1 MHCIVTNH
9 HVFKAKEVAS
19 GAKVAFDYE
28 KGRDEIKY
36 FELDPE
42 RFFVNDQ
49 SLDYAICAVK
59 DGRNTSRVPIPI
71 KSTSTQVG
79 DELVIVQ
86 HPNGVRKVVAE
97 GKVTGFSADG
107 RDVYYDV
114 DTLPGSSGSPVF
126 AKKTWQLVALHKQ
139 SNPQN
144 GQPMNGGTPLSMI
157 LSDLRQKRRDLK
169 VASKMDEHTSKY
181 DCTAVAAS
189 SLDHNSRSRYA
200 YNIELAID
208 CSMHRLPKKKSGS
221 NAKSSVSA
229 TPRRPRTRSDLP
241 CRLCA
246 KHVKAHRHSFAH
258 TRLHRFTCARTHLR
272 TRTSTHMHI
281 SIGNMHP

>member
-1 MHCIVTNH
+1 MTNH

-71 KSTSTQVG
+71 KSRSTQVG

-169 VASKMDEHTSKY
+169 VASKLDAQTSKY
-181 DCTAVAAS
+181 ECTAVAA
-189 SLDHNSRSRYA
+189 RYA
-200 YNIELAID
+200 
-208 CSMHRLPKKKSGS
+208 
-221 NAKSSVSA
+221 
-229 TPRRPRTRSDLP
+229 
-241 CRLCA
+241 
-246 KHVKAHRHSFAH
+246 
-258 TRLHRFTCARTHLR
+258 
-272 TRTSTHMHI
+272 
-281 SIGNMHP
+281 